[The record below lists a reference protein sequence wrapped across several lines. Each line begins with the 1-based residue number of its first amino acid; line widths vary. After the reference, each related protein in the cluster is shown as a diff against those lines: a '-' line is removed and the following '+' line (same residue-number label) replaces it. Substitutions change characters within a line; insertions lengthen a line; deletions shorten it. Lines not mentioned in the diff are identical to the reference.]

1 MLLIPFLGLEY
12 TDGPKRVSSPAK
24 VPVKAV
30 NDVCTDVYSHE
41 LSFLEHLKCSKELLP
56 IHLLT

>member
-1 MLLIPFLGLEY
+1 MLLIPFLGLEH

-30 NDVCTDVYSHE
+30 NDV
-41 LSFLEHLKCSKELLP
+41 
-56 IHLLT
+56 